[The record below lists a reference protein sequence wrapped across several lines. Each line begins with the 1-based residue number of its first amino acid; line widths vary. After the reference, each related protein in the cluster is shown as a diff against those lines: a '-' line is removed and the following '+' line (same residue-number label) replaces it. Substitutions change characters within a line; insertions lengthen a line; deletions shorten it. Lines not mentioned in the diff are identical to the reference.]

1 MAFQWRQPAL
11 EPLKIE
17 HCSSRRREGAPA
29 PIVATEALWD
39 RCAFFKME
47 KKSGEAS
54 RFAAVQNTMRFFSL
68 SCLLA
73 FAISTAAAA
82 DPAAELASFSVFNNI
97 NVAELAKGEPKVA
110 HGPAMSG
117 HFISAQS
124 CFVVAGVPA
133 RVSEA
138 LRQWNPAR
146 HSELKVLI
154 HSDLPSS
161 PSASNFSRLASAP
174 DNSAVRSLVSA
185 TQKLSPDLQISKEE
199 EKRFA
204 AVSGATGGAM
214 PGPVAAAWADV
225 LSARAR
231 AGKSGQPPY
240 SHTGQSIRPS
250 EELNALLHANDKV
263 SGRFSGILS
272 GGGELFWELLT
283 ADEQGVL
290 TLGASYRRSGSNGTF
305 QAADAL
311 FYASGGYYAG
321 LTLYQMWPV
330 DVGGRPATL
339 VWRGDFISSAE
350 VASLHGIERVASE
363 SVLMRDISK
372 ASSLFR
378 RDTGAVR

>member
-1 MAFQWRQPAL
+1 
-11 EPLKIE
+11 
-17 HCSSRRREGAPA
+17 
-29 PIVATEALWD
+29 
-39 RCAFFKME
+39 ME
-47 KKSGEAS
+47 KKTGEAMPG
-54 RFAAVQNTMRFFSL
+54 RAVQKFMRFFSL
-68 SCLLA
+68 LCLAA
-73 FAISTAAAA
+73 FLISKALAA
-82 DPAAELASFSVFNNI
+82 DPAADMASFSVFDNI
-97 NVAELAKGEPKVA
+97 NVADLAKGDPKVA

-146 HSELKVLI
+146 HSELKVMI

-161 PSASNFSRLASAP
+161 PSAANFSRLSSAP
-174 DNSAVRSLVSA
+174 DNSAVRALVTA
-185 TQKLSPDLQISKEE
+185 TQKLSPDLQISKDE
-199 EKRFA
+199 EKKFA
-204 AVSGATGGAM
+204 NLSGSTMA
-214 PGPVAAAWADV
+214 GPIAAAWADV

-231 AGKSGQPPY
+231 AGRGSQPPY
-240 SHTGQSIRPS
+240 DHTGQSVRPS
-250 EELNALLHANDKV
+250 EELNALLRANDKIR
-263 SGRFSGILS
+263 GRFSGILD
-272 GGGELFWELLT
+272 GKGEQFWELLT

-290 TLGASYRRSGSNGTF
+290 TLGASSRRSGANGTF

-311 FYASGGYYAG
+311 YYASGGYYAG

-339 VWRGDFISSAE
+339 VWRGDLISSAE

-363 SVLMRDISK
+363 SALMRDISK

-378 RDTGAVR
+378 RDTGPVR

>member
-1 MAFQWRQPAL
+1 
-11 EPLKIE
+11 
-17 HCSSRRREGAPA
+17 
-29 PIVATEALWD
+29 
-39 RCAFFKME
+39 ME
-47 KKSGEAS
+47 KKTGEAI
-54 RFAAVQNTMRFFSL
+54 RLGAVQNSMRFFSL
-68 SCLLA
+68 VCLTA
-73 FAISTAAAA
+73 FLISKAAAA
-82 DPAAELASFSVFNNI
+82 DPAAELASFSVFSGI
-97 NVAELAKGEPKVA
+97 NVADLAKGEPKVA
-110 HGPAMSG
+110 HGPALSG
-117 HFISAQS
+117 SVISAQS

-161 PSASNFSRLASAP
+161 PSAANFSRLSSAP
-174 DNSAVRSLVSA
+174 DNAAVRSLVAA
-185 TQKLSPDLQISKEE
+185 TQKLAPDLQISKAE

-204 AVSGATGGAM
+204 GLTGDRMA
-214 PGPVAAAWADV
+214 GPIAAAWADV

-231 AGKSGQPPY
+231 AGRSSQPPY
-240 SHTGQSIRPS
+240 DHTGQNVRPS
-250 EELNALLHANDKV
+250 EELNALLRANDKV
-263 SGRFSGILS
+263 SARFSGVLN
-272 GGGELFWELLT
+272 GGPEPFWDLLT

-290 TLGASYRRSGSNGTF
+290 TLGASYRRSGGNGTF

-311 FYASGGYYAG
+311 YYASGGYYAG

-339 VWRGDFISSAE
+339 IWRGDFISSAS

-363 SVLMRDISK
+363 SAMMRDISK
-372 ASSLFR
+372 ATSLFR

>member
-1 MAFQWRQPAL
+1 MPF
-11 EPLKIE
+11 
-17 HCSSRRREGAPA
+17 H
-29 PIVATEALWD
+29 
-39 RCAFFKME
+39 
-47 KKSGEAS
+47 
-54 RFAAVQNTMRFFSL
+54 AVQNPMRLFSL
-68 SCLLA
+68 LC
-73 FAISTAAAA
+73 ISALVASPVLA
-82 DPAAELASFSVFNNI
+82 DPAAELGSFSVFNNI
-97 NVAELAKGEPKVA
+97 NVADLAKGEPKVA

-146 HSELKVLI
+146 HPELKVLI

-161 PSASNFSRLASAP
+161 PSAANFSRLASAP

-214 PGPVAAAWADV
+214 PGPVAAAWAEV

-231 AGKSGQPPY
+231 AGRSAQPPY
-240 SHTGQSIRPS
+240 DHTGQNIRPS
-250 EELNALLHANDKV
+250 EELNELLRANDKV
-263 SGRFSGILS
+263 GRQFSGVLN
-272 GGGELFWELLT
+272 GRPEPFWELLT

-311 FYASGGYYAG
+311 YYASGGYYAG
-321 LTLYQMWPV
+321 VTLYQMWPV
-330 DVGGRPATL
+330 DAGGRPSTL
-339 VWRGDFISSAE
+339 VWRGDLISSATI
-350 VASLHGIERVASE
+350 ASLHGIERVASE
-363 SVLMRDISK
+363 SALMRDISK
-372 ASSLFR
+372 ATSLFR

>member
-1 MAFQWRQPAL
+1 
-11 EPLKIE
+11 
-17 HCSSRRREGAPA
+17 
-29 PIVATEALWD
+29 
-39 RCAFFKME
+39 ME
-47 KKSGEAS
+47 KKSGEAW

-73 FAISTAAAA
+73 FVISTAAAA

-97 NVAELAKGEPKVA
+97 NVAELAKGEPKSA
-110 HGPAMSG
+110 HGLAMSG

-199 EKRFA
+199 EKKFA
-204 AVSGATGGAM
+204 AVAGATGGSM
-214 PGPVAAAWADV
+214 PAPVAAAWADV

-240 SHTGQSIRPS
+240 SHTAQSVRPS
-250 EELNALLHANDKV
+250 EELNALLRANDKV
-263 SGRFSGILS
+263 SSRFSGILS

-283 ADEQGVL
+283 ADEEGVL
-290 TLGASYRRSGSNGTF
+290 TLGASYRRSGANGTY

-321 LTLYQMWPV
+321 LSLYQMWPV

-339 VWRGDFISSAE
+339 VWRGDFISSAA

-378 RDTGAVR
+378 RDTGPVR

>member
-1 MAFQWRQPAL
+1 MGQLLQM
-11 EPLKIE
+11 ENKT
-17 HCSSRRREGAPA
+17 G
-29 PIVATEALWD
+29 EAL
-39 RCAFFKME
+39 
-47 KKSGEAS
+47 
-54 RFAAVQNTMRFFSL
+54 RFAAVQKTMRLLSL
-68 SCLLA
+68 LSLIV
-73 FAISTAAAA
+73 FAISTATAA
-82 DPAAELASFSVFNNI
+82 DPAAEMASFSVFNNI

-110 HGPAMSG
+110 HGPSMSG

-133 RVSEA
+133 RVSES

-146 HSELKVLI
+146 HSELKVMI
-154 HSDLPSS
+154 HSDLPGS
-161 PSASNFSRLASAP
+161 PSAANFARLSSAP
-174 DNSAVRSLVSA
+174 DNGPVRALVSA

-199 EKRFA
+199 EKKFA

-214 PGPVAAAWADV
+214 PAPVAAAWADV

-231 AGKSGQPPY
+231 AGKSNQPSY
-240 SHTGQSIRPS
+240 SHTSQNVRPS
-250 EELNALLHANDKV
+250 EELNVLLSANDKI
-263 SGRFSGILS
+263 GRQFSGVL
-272 GGGELFWELLT
+272 GGRGELFWELLT
-283 ADEQGVL
+283 ADEMGVL
-290 TLGASYRRSGSNGTF
+290 TLGSSYRRSGANGTY

-330 DVGGRPATL
+330 EVGGRPATL

-363 SVLMRDISK
+363 SALMRDISK

-378 RDTGAVR
+378 RDTGPVR

>member
-1 MAFQWRQPAL
+1 
-11 EPLKIE
+11 
-17 HCSSRRREGAPA
+17 
-29 PIVATEALWD
+29 
-39 RCAFFKME
+39 
-47 KKSGEAS
+47 
-54 RFAAVQNTMRFFSL
+54 MRLFSL
-68 SCLLA
+68 LCFSAL
-73 FAISTAAAA
+73 AISPVLA
-82 DPAAELASFSVFNNI
+82 DPAAELGSFSVFENI
-97 NVAELAKGEPKVA
+97 NIAELAKGEPKVA
-110 HGPAMSG
+110 HGPALSG

-124 CFVVAGVPA
+124 VFVVAGVPA

-161 PSASNFSRLASAP
+161 PSAANFSRLSSAP
-174 DNSAVRSLVSA
+174 NNSAVQSLVSA

-204 AVSGATGGAM
+204 NLSGSTM
-214 PGPVAAAWADV
+214 TGPVAAAWAEV

-231 AGKSGQPPY
+231 AGRSSQPPY
-240 SHTGQSIRPS
+240 DHTGQNIRPS
-250 EELNALLHANDKV
+250 DELNALLRANDKIG
-263 SGRFSGILS
+263 GRFSGVLN
-272 GGGELFWELLT
+272 GKGEQFWELLT

-290 TLGASYRRSGSNGTF
+290 TLGASFRRSVTNGSF

-311 FYASGGYYAG
+311 YYASGGYYAG

-339 VWRGDFISSAE
+339 VWRGDFISSGTI
-350 VASLHGIERVASE
+350 ASLHGIERVASE
-363 SVLMRDISK
+363 SALMRDISK

>member
-1 MAFQWRQPAL
+1 M
-11 EPLKIE
+11 ETKIPE
-17 HCSSRRREGAPA
+17 AIRRNR
-29 PIVATEALWD
+29 V
-39 RCAFFKME
+39 
-47 KKSGEAS
+47 S
-54 RFAAVQNTMRFFSL
+54 RFVKIFSVL
-68 SCLLA
+68 CLLA
-73 FAISTAAAA
+73 LWIPNVLADAAS
-82 DPAAELASFSVFNNI
+82 ELASFSVFDK
-97 NVAELAKGEPKVA
+97 VDLAELAKGEPKVA

-117 HFISAQS
+117 RYISAQS

-161 PSASNFSRLASAP
+161 PSAANFSRLTSAP

-204 AVSGATGGAM
+204 AVASVTGGGM
-214 PGPVAAAWADV
+214 PGPIAAAWADV

-231 AGKSGQPPY
+231 AGRSAQPSY
-240 SHTGQSIRPS
+240 DHTGQSVRPS
-250 EELNALLHANDKV
+250 EELNALLRANDKIR
-263 SGRFSGILS
+263 GRFSGVLE
-272 GGGELFWELLT
+272 GKGEQFWELIT

-290 TLGASYRRSGSNGTF
+290 TLGASFRHAGSNGTF

-311 FYASGGYYAG
+311 YYASGGIYAG

-330 DVGGRPATL
+330 DIGGKPSTL
-339 VWRGDFISSAE
+339 VWRGDLISSATI
-350 VASLHGIERVASE
+350 AGLHGIERVASE
-363 SVLMRDISK
+363 SSMMRDISRSVSAFK
-372 ASSLFR
+372 
-378 RDTGAVR
+378 RDTAGGR

>member
-1 MAFQWRQPAL
+1 
-11 EPLKIE
+11 
-17 HCSSRRREGAPA
+17 
-29 PIVATEALWD
+29 
-39 RCAFFKME
+39 ME

-54 RFAAVQNTMRFFSL
+54 RFIAVKNTMRFLSL
-68 SCLLA
+68 ACLLA
-73 FAISTAAAA
+73 FLISKTAAA
-82 DPAAELASFSVFNNI
+82 DPAADLASFSVFNNI
-97 NVAELAKGEPKVA
+97 NVAELAKSEPKVA
-110 HGPAMSG
+110 HGPPMSG

-138 LRQWNPAR
+138 LRQWNPTR

-161 PSASNFSRLASAP
+161 PSATNFSRLASAP
-174 DNSAVRSLVSA
+174 DNGAVRSLVTA

-204 AVSGATGGAM
+204 AVTGATGGAM
-214 PGPVAAAWADV
+214 PAPIAAAWAEV

-231 AGKSGQPPY
+231 AGKSAQPPY
-240 SHTGQSIRPS
+240 SHTSQNIHPS
-250 EELNALLHANDKV
+250 DELNALLHANDKV
-263 SGRFSGILS
+263 SSRFSGVLN

-290 TLGASYRRSGSNGTF
+290 TLGASYRRSGANGTF

-339 VWRGDFISSAE
+339 IWRGDFISSAAI
-350 VASLHGIERVASE
+350 ASLHGIERVASE
-363 SVLMRDISK
+363 SALMRDVSK
-372 ASSLFR
+372 ATSLFR